1 MKFMKLGTRPDTF
14 FTTEAI
20 RSVSS
25 EVTTDLKIQVQ
36 NSLYLLHKF
45 PLLSKCQLLQKLVSE
60 TKNSSSDA
68 VLHLP
73 DIPGCAEAFEQCAK
87 FCYSITITLSA
98 LNIVP
103 VRCAAEY
110 LGMTE
115 EVDRGNLV
123 SKLDVF
129 LKSCIL
135 HRWKDTL
142 VTLQSSKQ
150 YPELSEKLRITSQ
163 CVEAIASMII
173 NKRPTGKGWWAED
186 IAQLG
191 IDLYWRIMV
200 AVKSSGSVTD
210 KVIGGALKVY
220 ACKWLPTVQR
230 NQVAEINSSCMGSFQ
245 EITSKHRLILERIV
259 SLLPMEK
266 GSVSCSFLL
275 KLLKSGN
282 ILNAS
287 SSSKMELVRRVGMQL
302 DEATVTDLLI
312 PSLSYNDETL
322 YDVDLVMSI
331 LEEFMLQG
339 QSPRTSP
346 TRGKFGGVERRRRS
360 RSAEDIDFEGVVQE
374 NSRRSSSASHGS
386 KLRVAKLIDGYLQ
399 EIAKDTNL
407 PMEKVIA
414 LAEAV
419 PDFARPDHDDLY
431 RVVDTYL
438 RAHPDLDKTQR
449 KRLCRILNCKKLSV
463 EACMHAAQNEWL
475 PLRMVV
481 QVLFFEQTRAAMN
494 GGDVAELPQSLKA
507 LLAKTNYVEQG
518 FKTPRSKLATLKM
531 KLAEEEDVMQ
541 CDGLGRSASSRFK
554 SICSIPSKPK
564 RILSK
569 LWAMNRS
576 VILDLWCQC

>member
-1 MKFMKLGTRPDTF
+1 M
-14 FTTEAI
+14 
-20 RSVSS
+20 
-25 EVTTDLKIQVQ
+25 
-36 NSLYLLHKF
+36 
-45 PLLSKCQLLQKLVSE
+45 
-60 TKNSSSDA
+60 
-68 VLHLP
+68 LHLP

-275 KLLKSGN
+275 KLLKAGN

-463 EACMHAAQNEWL
+463 EVCMHAAQNEWL

-518 FKTPRSKLATLKM
+518 NKRTNKMPNISNVESFADDDDDDDEWSMPGFKTPRSKLATLKM
-531 KLAEEEDVMQ
+531 KLAEADNDVEEEDVMQ